1 MDIAAWAAWLDT
13 LLAQGERRAACWG
26 HFSWNG
32 ISGQVSWK
40 PCPGSGP
47 SPAMLR
53 LELGEIFPTQRRGT
67 RLGARLDHTQKMVP
81 DLCLLLWWMNLKC
94 SSWKNSWRGIPLAL
108 YPTHP
113 RPSPLWASPSSR
125 QNILYGFVFLPEL
138 STTLSFHFHGSPPSV
153 RAQPPPRLQYS
164 TQNIEQVEFCKQ
176 KLNIPAWPLFPP
188 EGRFALSP
196 CSSRRP
202 GWATSVG
209 MFSNLIT
216 YPCLKLFMVH

>member
-1 MDIAAWAAWLDT
+1 MGVAPWAAWAAWFDT
-13 LLAQGERRAACWG
+13 LLAWGERGAACWG
-26 HFSWNG
+26 YFSWNR
-32 ISGQVSWK
+32 ISEQVSWV
-40 PCPGSGP
+40 PCPGP

-53 LELGEIFPTQRRGT
+53 LKLGEIFPMQESKVTSHPED
-67 RLGARLDHTQKMVP
+67 GAWSGSGGWTSNAAAEIISGGKFSWDCNLWLLPHLPQTFTTVGFPFFKTKHP
-81 DLCLLLWWMNLKC
+81 SWLCLSGWTFCN
-94 SSWKNSWRGIPLAL
+94 P
-108 YPTHP
+108 
-113 RPSPLWASPSSR
+113 
-125 QNILYGFVFLPEL
+125 FLE
-138 STTLSFHFHGSPPSV
+138 FPPSV
-153 RAQPPPRLQYS
+153 RAQPPPRLRYS
-164 TQNIEQVEFCKQ
+164 TQNIGQLEFCKQ

>member
-1 MDIAAWAAWLDT
+1 
-13 LLAQGERRAACWG
+13 
-26 HFSWNG
+26 
-32 ISGQVSWK
+32 
-40 PCPGSGP
+40 
-47 SPAMLR
+47 
-53 LELGEIFPTQRRGT
+53 
-67 RLGARLDHTQKMVP
+67 MVP
-81 DLCLLLWWMNLKC
+81 GLGLVLWRLNLKR
-94 SSWKNSWRGIPLAL
+94 SSWKSFWKEFLLELQPVVPVPL
-108 YPTHP
+108 
-113 RPSPLWASPSSR
+113 SPDLHHCGEDSGQDKTSFLGLSLWL
-125 QNILYGFVFLPEL
+125 NFLQPFACTPFPL
-138 STTLSFHFHGSPPSV
+138 TSFKV

-164 TQNIEQVEFCKQ
+164 TQNIGQVEFCKQ